1 MYMEQCLLLYI
12 NLKFE
17 VEYNLNIILLEKNK
31 LYIIM
36 NYILTSN
43 LKVFIN
49 M

>member
-1 MYMEQCLLLYI
+1 MEQCLLLYI

>member
-1 MYMEQCLLLYI
+1 MEQCLLLYI

-49 M
+49 V